1 MTSEG
6 KQLGCLLCARDYVEC
21 FQAWSLVTIMIPDLE
36 VVRLGQKARNV
47 NVTEAK
53 SGFQG

>member
-21 FQAWSLVTIMIPDLE
+21 LQAWSLVTIMIPDLE